1 MELGG
6 KSPVV
11 VFENSDIDSVIEG
24 IVDAIWFNQGQVIF
38 IHIKK
43 PFLFD
48 IILQINYFLTKIL
61 FYIQVCCAG
70 SKLLVQESIYEKV
83 IKKLV
88 ERLSHFRVGCGQDKA
103 VDMGAIVDESQ
114 RKTIDQYVEEAR
126 AEGAEVRL
134 AI

>member
-1 MELGG
+1 MVLYN
-6 KSPVV
+6 KST
-11 VFENSDIDSVIEG
+11 
-24 IVDAIWFNQGQVIF
+24 
-38 IHIKK
+38 
-43 PFLFD
+43 L
-48 IILQINYFLTKIL
+48 FLTKIL

-83 IKKLV
+83 IRKLV
-88 ERLSHFRVGCGQDKA
+88 QRLSHFRVGCGQDKA
-103 VDMGAIVDESQ
+103 IDMGAIVDESQ